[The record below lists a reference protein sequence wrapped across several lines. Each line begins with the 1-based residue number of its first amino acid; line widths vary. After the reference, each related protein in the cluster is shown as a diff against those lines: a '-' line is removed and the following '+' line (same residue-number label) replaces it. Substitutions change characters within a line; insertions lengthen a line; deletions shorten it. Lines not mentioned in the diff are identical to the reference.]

1 MPTSIRLDPDM
12 ERQLD
17 NLVAETGRSKAF
29 YIREILRVG
38 MEDITDYYRAHKVMQ
53 RVRRGETRLL
63 SADEVE
69 NSLGV
74 GA

>member
-38 MEDITDYYRAHKVMQ
+38 MEDIADYYRAHKVMQ

-63 SADEVE
+63 SAEEVE
-69 NSLGV
+69 NGLGV

>member
-29 YIREILRVG
+29 YIREILRVD
-38 MEDITDYYRAHKVMQ
+38 MEDIADYYRAHKVMQ

>member
-38 MEDITDYYRAHKVMQ
+38 MEDIADYYRAHKVMQ

>member
-1 MPTSIRLDPDM
+1 MPTAIRLEPEM

-17 NLVAETGRSKAF
+17 ALAAETGRSKAF

-38 MEDITDYYRAHKVMQ
+38 MEDVSDYYRAHKIMQ

-69 NSLGV
+69 NGLGV
-74 GA
+74 GH

>member
-1 MPTSIRLDPDM
+1 MPTSIRLEPEM

-17 NLVAETGRSKAF
+17 RLAAETGHSKAAC
-29 YIREILRVG
+29 IREILRVG
-38 MEDITDYYRAHKVMQ
+38 MEDISDYYRAHKIMQ

-69 NSLGV
+69 NGLGV
-74 GA
+74 GN

>member
-1 MPTSIRLDPDM
+1 MPTSIRLEPEM

-17 NLVAETGRSKAF
+17 NLAAETGRSKAF

-38 MEDITDYYRAHKVMQ
+38 LEDIEDYYRAHKVMQ

-69 NSLGV
+69 NNLGV